1 MELRDIEYFA
11 VVAEHRHLGRAAA
24 ALGLTQPALSKSL
37 RRLELAL
44 EAKLVR
50 RTPNGVELTAEG
62 EALASHVHRLRLS
75 LDDVT
80 REVRDVTHGR
90 VGHLRIGAAPGMAD
104 LLLPAPCIALLKDGP
119 QVTINVTVG
128 NNNMLLRGL
137 RNGDLDLI
145 VSGIPDAPYEDLV
158 QEHLY
163 DDEFIVFASATH
175 PLAARKKVAIA
186 DLVRWRWASTAN
198 VLAWQW
204 LQRTFQNHSLPPPRI
219 ALETG
224 SLSLRSLI
232 AASSDLLCFNAKRAF
247 RESAQHLQLVEVP
260 VKELTWTRHVGLS
273 YRADAYLSPAAK
285 RFIEILKAT
294 AKEIAPNS
302 GDIATR

>member
-1 MELRDIEYFA
+1 VLEVR
-11 VVAEHRHLGRAAA
+11 RAAA

-50 RTPNGVELTAEG
+50 RTPNGVALTAEG

-80 REVRDVTHGR
+80 RELRDVRQGR
-90 VGHLRIGAAPGMAD
+90 VGLLRIGSAPGIAD
-104 LLLPAPCIALLKDGP
+104 YLLPAPCTALLKDGA
-119 QVTINVTVG
+119 QVTINVTIG
-128 NNNMLLRGL
+128 NNNVLLPGL
-137 RNGDLDLI
+137 RNGELDLI
-145 VSGIPDAPYEDLV
+145 VSGMPDAPYEDLV
-158 QEHLY
+158 QERLY

-175 PLAARKKVAIA
+175 PLAACKKVAIA

-224 SLSLRSLI
+224 SQSLRSLI

-247 RESAQHLQLVEVP
+247 CESAQHLPLVELP
-260 VKELTWTRHVGLS
+260 VKDLKWIRHVGVS
-273 YRADAYLSPAAK
+273 HRRNAYLSPAAR

-294 AKEIAPNS
+294 AK
-302 GDIATR
+302 DIDRNKR